1 MVEVD
6 KLDLTI
12 DEINFIVDGYKNKV
26 AAACKEYID
35 SKEKDI
41 RKLKVEVE
49 DCFAGLE
56 EFDEIIRKA
65 QINID
70 EDTIIISGDSG
81 ITYFAGGRWQVR
93 DKNDSLIDLL
103 LI

>member
-26 AAACKEYID
+26 VAACKEYID
-35 SKEKDI
+35 SKDKDI
-41 RKLKVEVE
+41 KKLKAEVE
-49 DCFAGLE
+49 SCFASLE

-65 QINID
+65 EIKKY
-70 EDTIIISGDSG
+70 EDVIITSGNGG
-81 ITYFAGGRWQVR
+81 ITDFTC
-93 DKNDSLIDLL
+93 
-103 LI
+103 

>member
-35 SKEKDI
+35 SKDKNI
-41 RKLKVEVE
+41 KKLKAVIE
-49 DCFAGLE
+49 DCEAGLE

-70 EDTIIISGDSG
+70 EDTIHISGNSSS
-81 ITYFAGGRWQVR
+81 IIYSPW
-93 DKNDSLIDLL
+93 K
-103 LI
+103 

>member
-12 DEINFIVDGYKNKV
+12 DEINFIVDGYKDKI

-35 SKEKDI
+35 SKDRDVK
-41 RKLKVEVE
+41 RLKAEIE
-49 DCFAGLE
+49 DCCSSLE

-65 QINID
+65 EIKKY
-70 EDTIIISGDSG
+70 EDIIITSSNGG
-81 ITYFAGGRWQVR
+81 ITYFAGGRW
-93 DKNDSLIDLL
+93 
-103 LI
+103 

>member
-35 SKEKDI
+35 SEDKDVK
-41 RKLKVEVE
+41 KLKAEIE
-49 DCFAGLE
+49 DCCSSLE
-56 EFDEIIRKA
+56 EFDDIIRKA
-65 QINID
+65 QIKED
-70 EDTIIISGDSG
+70 EDTLTISDDIHIINL
-81 ITYFAGGRWQVR
+81 AGGRW
-93 DKNDSLIDLL
+93 
-103 LI
+103 